1 MSAKKP
7 IIDQIK
13 ETIDN
18 REQIREDLIRNL
30 QTTKKVVEI
39 QAKDLLE
46 RTKKSDFFKS
56 KVVPLAE
63 SELADK
69 ALDVL
74 NTKLKLKGTPVMN
87 QIEKL
92 RKDIIETKVSDA
104 KNAQPV
110 EATAETT
117 ETQDTQKEN
126 LN

>member
-30 QTTKKVVEI
+30 QTTKKIVEI

-46 RTKKSDFFKS
+46 RTKKSNFFKS

-74 NTKLKLKGTPVMN
+74 NTKLKLKGTPMMSR
-87 QIEKL
+87 IEKL
-92 RKDIIETKVSDA
+92 RKDIIDTKFSEA
-104 KNAQPV
+104 RNAQPV
-110 EATAETT
+110 ETTAEDSETT
-117 ETQDTQKEN
+117 KKEN